1 LNLARKNV
9 EERWP
14 KTTQSTENNNTQRK
28 LLKMTME
35 IHNQH
40 ENQQHLQVM
49 QAMTLI
55 CIAKHQQEEK
65 ME

>member
-1 LNLARKNV
+1 M
-9 EERWP
+9 
-14 KTTQSTENNNTQRK
+14 
-28 LLKMTME
+28 LKMTME

-40 ENQQHLQVM
+40 ENKQHLQVM

-65 ME
+65 MEEPKKRRCKEKKRRET

>member
-1 LNLARKNV
+1 
-9 EERWP
+9 
-14 KTTQSTENNNTQRK
+14 
-28 LLKMTME
+28 MTME

-40 ENQQHLQVM
+40 EKQQHLQVM

-65 ME
+65 WNIKKGGAKKRKIKTLKRKEKRGDIIFRNC